1 MTGRKIFYYKGVRVN
16 AFGLPILTDAQ
27 KKDRRKYVN
36 RKRNFYGASFKSPFK
51 KDVPKNLLVMY
62 DIVDVKK
69 KERDWLRRHLRK
81 FGYAM
86 IQRSVWVGPSPL
98 PEDFV
103 VYIKKL
109 GLRANVKK
117 FKLAKAYTGKEGNL

>member
-1 MTGRKIFYYKGVRVN
+1 MTGRKFFYYKGMRVN

-69 KERDWLRRHLRK
+69 KERGWLRLHLRK

-86 IQRSVWVGPSPL
+86 IQRRVWVGPSPL

-117 FKLAKAYTGKEGNL
+117 FK